1 MNITVSLFLY
11 LSDPDK
17 NNEKGGGFNQTA
29 IVQSDVK
36 NIVVFLIRL

>member
-17 NNEKGGGFNQTA
+17 NNEEGGGFNQTA

-36 NIVVFLIRL
+36 ILLYF

>member
-17 NNEKGGGFNQTA
+17 NNEKEGGFNQTA
-29 IVQSDVK
+29 IVHSDV
-36 NIVVFLIRL
+36 NILLYF

>member
-17 NNEKGGGFNQTA
+17 NSEKGGGFNQTA

-36 NIVVFLIRL
+36 ILLYF

>member
-29 IVQSDVK
+29 IVQPDVK
-36 NIVVFLIRL
+36 ILLYF

>member
-11 LSDPDK
+11 LSGPDK

-36 NIVVFLIRL
+36 ILLYF

>member
-11 LSDPDK
+11 LSDLDK

-36 NIVVFLIRL
+36 ILLYF